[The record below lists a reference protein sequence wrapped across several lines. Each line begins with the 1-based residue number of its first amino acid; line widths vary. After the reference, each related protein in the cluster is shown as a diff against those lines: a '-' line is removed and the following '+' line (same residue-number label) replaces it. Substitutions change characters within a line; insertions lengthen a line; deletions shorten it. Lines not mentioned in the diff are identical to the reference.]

1 MKYKESWS
9 PPISDFRRN
18 FLTCDM
24 FFELWPAL
32 KSKPLTW
39 FWWIFFNFRNFISFP
54 GCGVKKIAISALD
67 EMFQRQRKSLS
78 FSHLYIYG
86 FASALLLIN
95 FFVTPSSPPC
105 IRGVSKH
112 TAAKQENFVLQ
123 WYQNIWNQQFNSH
136 IYKLQQKHSIDSLK
150 RWDFEKWPHPR
161 EKTKKTLKSLISCYR
176 SNKLEFKL
184 YEARY

>member
-1 MKYKESWS
+1 
-9 PPISDFRRN
+9 
-18 FLTCDM
+18 
-24 FFELWPAL
+24 
-32 KSKPLTW
+32 
-39 FWWIFFNFRNFISFP
+39 
-54 GCGVKKIAISALD
+54 
-67 EMFQRQRKSLS
+67 MFQRQRKSLS

-86 FASALLLIN
+86 FASALLLII
-95 FFVTPSSPPC
+95 FFVTPSSPPSC

-161 EKTKKTLKSLISCYR
+161 EKAKKHIKIMLIPLDNLPSWVVNKKSHLPR
-176 SNKLEFKL
+176 SHKLELKYMKPDIKL
-184 YEARY
+184 RWPQTHINKMFLNVSLPPNFG